1 MMVTALYAALLTV
14 VMIWLAI
21 EVIKQR
27 RINLVAHADG
37 GVESL
42 QIARSAQS
50 NAMDYIPI
58 TVILMG
64 LLEVN
69 GAGVWLIHVIGVA
82 FILGRVIHAKGILAK
97 NFKGRKVGM
106 VLTLICMISLIVL
119 NLAYLPFDKMF

>member
-1 MMVTALYAALLTV
+1 MITALYAALLTV
-14 VMIWLAI
+14 LMIWLAI

-27 RINLVAHADG
+27 RINLIAHADG

-42 QIARSAQS
+42 QVVRSAQS

-64 LLEVN
+64 FLEMN
-69 GAGVWLIHVIGVA
+69 GASVWFIHVLGVT
-82 FILGRVIHAKGILAK
+82 FLLGRVIHAKGILAK
-97 NFKGRKVGM
+97 NLKGRKVGM

-119 NLAYLPFDKMF
+119 NLVYLPFDKMF

>member
-1 MMVTALYAALLTV
+1 MITALYAAMLTV
-14 VMIWLAI
+14 LMIWLAI

-27 RINLVAHADG
+27 RINLIAHADG

-42 QIARSAQS
+42 QVVRSAQS

-64 LLEVN
+64 FLEMN
-69 GAGVWLIHVIGVA
+69 GASVWFIHVLGVA
-82 FILGRVIHAKGILAK
+82 FLLGRVIHAKGILAK
-97 NFKGRKVGM
+97 NLKGRKVGM

-119 NLAYLPFDKMF
+119 NLVYLPFDKMF

>member
-1 MMVTALYAALLTV
+1 MITALYAALLAV
-14 VMIWLAI
+14 LMIWLAI

-27 RINLVAHADG
+27 RINLIAHADG

-42 QIARSAQS
+42 QVVRSAQS

-64 LLEVN
+64 FLEMN
-69 GAGVWLIHVIGVA
+69 GANVWFIHVLGVA
-82 FILGRVIHAKGILAK
+82 FLLGRVIHAKGILAK
-97 NFKGRKVGM
+97 NLKGRKVGM

-119 NLAYLPFDKMF
+119 NLVYLPFDKMF

>member
-1 MMVTALYAALLTV
+1 MITALYAALLTV
-14 VMIWLAI
+14 LMIWLAI

-27 RINLVAHADG
+27 RINLIAHADG

-42 QIARSAQS
+42 QVVRSAQS

-64 LLEVN
+64 FLEMN
-69 GAGVWLIHVIGVA
+69 GANVWFIHVLGVA
-82 FILGRVIHAKGILAK
+82 FLLGRVIHAKGILAK
-97 NFKGRKVGM
+97 NLKGRKVGM

-119 NLAYLPFDKMF
+119 NLVYLPFDKMF

>member
-1 MMVTALYAALLTV
+1 MITALYAALLTV
-14 VMIWLAI
+14 LMIWLAI

-27 RINLVAHADG
+27 RINLIAHADG

-42 QIARSAQS
+42 QVVRSAQS

-64 LLEVN
+64 FLEMN
-69 GAGVWLIHVIGVA
+69 GASVWFIHVLGVA
-82 FILGRVIHAKGILAK
+82 FLLGRVIHAKGILAK
-97 NFKGRKVGM
+97 NLKGRKVGM

-119 NLAYLPFDKMF
+119 NLVYLPFDKMF

>member
-1 MMVTALYAALLTV
+1 MITALYAALLAV
-14 VMIWLAI
+14 LMIWLAI

-27 RINLVAHADG
+27 RINLIAHADG

-42 QIARSAQS
+42 QVVRSAQS

-64 LLEVN
+64 FLEMN
-69 GAGVWLIHVIGVA
+69 GASVWFIHVLGVA
-82 FILGRVIHAKGILAK
+82 FLLGRVIHAKGILAK
-97 NFKGRKVGM
+97 NLKGRKVGM

-119 NLAYLPFDKMF
+119 NLVYLPFDKMF

>member
-1 MMVTALYAALLTV
+1 MITALYAALLTV
-14 VMIWLAI
+14 LMIWLAI

-27 RINLVAHADG
+27 RINLIAHADG

-42 QIARSAQS
+42 QVVRSAQS

-64 LLEVN
+64 FLEMN
-69 GAGVWLIHVIGVA
+69 GTNVWFIHVLGVA
-82 FILGRVIHAKGILAK
+82 FLLGRVIHAKGILAK
-97 NFKGRKVGM
+97 NLKGRKVGM

-119 NLAYLPFDKMF
+119 NLVYLPFDKMF

>member
-1 MMVTALYAALLTV
+1 MVTALYAALLTV

-27 RINLVAHADG
+27 RANLVAYADG

-58 TVILMG
+58 TIILMG
-64 LLEVN
+64 FLEMN
-69 GAGVWLIHVIGVA
+69 GANVWFIHVLGVV
-82 FILGRVIHAKGILAK
+82 FLLGRVIHAKGILAE

>member
-1 MMVTALYAALLTV
+1 MVTALYAALLTV

-27 RINLVAHADG
+27 RANLIAYADG

-58 TVILMG
+58 TIILMG
-64 LLEVN
+64 FLEMN
-69 GAGVWLIHVIGVA
+69 GANVWFIHVLGVA
-82 FILGRVIHAKGILAK
+82 FLLGRVIHAKGILAE

>member
-1 MMVTALYAALLTV
+1 MVTALYAALLTV

-27 RINLVAHADG
+27 RANLVAYADG

-58 TVILMG
+58 TIILMG
-64 LLEVN
+64 FLEMN
-69 GAGVWLIHVIGVA
+69 GANVWFIHVLGVA
-82 FILGRVIHAKGILAK
+82 FLLGRVIHAKGILAE